1 MSFID
6 AVTRNFCIL
15 IVDDNPGNVKLVA
28 KIIEK
33 AGYDT
38 NTAPDG
44 ETALELVKE
53 NNYDLILLDIQMPG
67 IDGFEVCRRLQS
79 DPILKKIPIV
89 FLTILTESVNIAK
102 GFKLGAVDYI
112 TKPIIGPVLKARV
125 KTHLELSYQRRQL
138 EQQVTI
144 DELTGLLNRRG
155 FIKALNDHLKFHK
168 RNKQVAALLFIDLD
182 QFKNINDSM
191 GHDAG
196 DELLKNVAIILKDSV
211 RETDIVGRFGGD
223 EFVIGL
229 LDITAPEDAASISN
243 KIINEISKPFVINQ
257 MEVFIGASIGITLF
271 PDDAVLLSDLLRNGD
286 NAMYQAK
293 KTGKN
298 CYVFYEQKMEEKAK
312 RKMLLNS
319 SLHNALKNNEF
330 KLLYQPQV
338 LSRTGEVFGAEVLI
352 RWQRS
357 EQGLISPSEFI
368 PIAEKNGLI
377 VPIGEYVLFEA
388 CKQTKYW
395 HDLGYKKIT
404 ISVNF
409 SVKQFQQR
417 NIVETIKNVV
427 EESGLNPKFLKIEI
441 TESLL
446 MINIKETIKKL
457 KKLKDFGIE
466 SSIDDFGTGYSSL
479 RYLQQFPVSHLKIDK
494 AFVDNVVEDS
504 TIASTVI
511 NLGKNLNLQVI
522 SEGIENH
529 KQNEKLMDLGCFNAQ
544 GYLFGEPMTADDFED
559 YCKEKSERN
568 VTMTDKIA

>member
-6 AVTRNFCIL
+6 VVTRNFCIL
-15 IVDDNPGNVKLVA
+15 IVDDNPMNVKLVV

-44 ETALELVKE
+44 ETALKLVKE

-67 IDGFEVCRRLQS
+67 IDGFEVCRRLQN
-79 DPILKKIPIV
+79 DPMLKKIPIV
-89 FLTILTESVNIAK
+89 FLTILTESLNIAK
-102 GFKLGAVDYI
+102 GFELGAVDYI

-155 FIKALNDHLKFHK
+155 FINALNDHLKFHK
-168 RNKQVAALLFIDLD
+168 RNKQIAALLFIDLD

-229 LDITAPEDAASISN
+229 LDIAAPEDAAGISN

-257 MEVFIGASIGITLF
+257 MEVFIGASVGITLF
-271 PDDAVLLSDLLRNGD
+271 PDDAEILADLLRNGD

-293 KTGKN
+293 KKGKN

-338 LSRTGEVFGAEVLI
+338 LSKTGEVIGAEVLI

-357 EQGLISPSEFI
+357 EQGMISPSEFI

-377 VPIGEYVLFEA
+377 VPIGEYVLFEG

-417 NIVETIKNVV
+417 NIVETIKNAVK
-427 EESGLNPKFLKIEI
+427 ESELNPKFLKVEI

-446 MINIKETIKKL
+446 MINIKETIEKL

-479 RYLQQFPVSHLKIDK
+479 KYLQQFPVSHLKIDK

-522 SEGIENH
+522 AEGIENK
-529 KQNEKLMDLGCFNAQ
+529 KQNEKLMDLGCNHAQ

-559 YCKEKSERN
+559 YCKENSERN
-568 VTMTDKIA
+568 VTMTDRIA